1 MGKTLSIS
9 LECHLANMKLSYLR
23 PLAAVK
29 NPHYETKKPIHS
41 PLQKAGIAQSIFVC
55 QFVLGISQNSA
66 VS

>member
-1 MGKTLSIS
+1 
-9 LECHLANMKLSYLR
+9 MKLSYLR

-29 NPHYETKKPIHS
+29 NPQHYETKKPIHS

-55 QFVLGISQNSA
+55 QFVLGISRNSA